1 MSYLDLSL
9 IMGPFLAPVQFWTS
23 HRPLLLPSLQPHQP
37 YSLCSWNIAAHPHFI
52 VSVPTLGLHSQQH
65 PLLSQHQR
73 LAPITNILVQALPP
87 HSKLFCI
94 SKSFSSLTALLF
106 TSSTLCGI
114 TSRYYLCCRYNSEI
128 SLFSI
133 YDFTVHLSSPVFHS
147 QL

>member
-9 IMGPFLAPVQFWTS
+9 ITGPFLAPVHFWTS
-23 HRPLLLPSLQPHQP
+23 HHPLLLPSLQPHQP
-37 YSLCSWNIAAHPHFI
+37 YSLCSWNIAAHPHFT
-52 VSVPTLGLHSQQH
+52 VSTHTGASVSSTLFFHSTCGW
-65 PLLSQHQR
+65 LLLLISQSKPC
-73 LAPITNILVQALPP
+73 LFFC
-87 HSKLFCI
+87 KLFCI
-94 SKSFSSLTALLF
+94 SKSFSPLTALLF